1 MPVLLQIDFPSTGP
15 FAQEMTQAFTSLAES
30 INQETGLIWKIWTE
44 NADTK
49 QGGGIYLF
57 EDIENAN
64 RYLTKHTER
73 LNSFGIENIT
83 AKIFDVNVPLSQ
95 IDKVNFL
102 K

>member
-1 MPVLLQIDFPSTGP
+1 MIVLQIDFPSSGP
-15 FAQEMTQAFTSLAES
+15 FGADMSQAFTPLAHD
-30 INQETGLIWKIWTE
+30 IAQEAGLIWKIWTE